1 LDLFTGERLDCTLRA
16 EQTIGKYALDIQG
29 LQDCRNSSHEA
40 HVVYEDADAASY
52 PMRSTVARRL
62 NEREMEIAESGH
74 HCDRLSRNV
83 ICSSDLKSAEQSEL
97 EEKAEETIY
106 VPFDTNVFS
115 FFTDEMTDNS
125 YNFYTS
131 IYYPAY
137 LSKDY
142 SRIRNNNKK
151 KENI

>member
-1 LDLFTGERLDCTLRA
+1 LDLFTGERLDCTLKA
-16 EQTIGKYALDIQG
+16 EQAIGKYTLDIQG

-40 HVVYEDADAASY
+40 YVVYEDAEPASY
-52 PMRSTVARRL
+52 AIRNTVGRF
-62 NEREMEIAESGH
+62 NEHEMEIAESGH

-97 EEKAEETIY
+97 EEKVEETIY
-106 VPFDTNVFS
+106 VPFDTNVFP
-115 FFTDEMTDNS
+115 FITDEMTDNS

-137 LSKDY
+137 LSKE
-142 SRIRNNNKK
+142 IR
-151 KENI
+151 